1 MADVREIFRTREGS
15 VIQALDGLYR
25 IHGEQLGK
33 RLREER
39 IPLNFKKI
47 LGDARI
53 YDALIARYVCD
64 ERTARQGTRV
74 LSYALRGVI
83 EMITKRGVKP

>member
-1 MADVREIFRTREGS
+1 MADVRDIFRTREGS
-15 VIQALDGLYR
+15 VIRALDGLYR
-25 IHGEQLGK
+25 IHGEHLRK

-53 YDALIARYVCD
+53 YNALMARYVCD
-64 ERTARQGTRV
+64 ERTSRKGMRV
-74 LSYALRGVI
+74 LSYVQHRVR
-83 EMITKRGVKP
+83 EMITKRV